1 MTRPLRVQYAG
12 ALYHVTSRGD
22 RRAAIYRD
30 DVDRRVWLSILE
42 QVCQRYNFVV
52 LGFCQMTN
60 HYHLVVETVDGN
72 LAQGMRVLNGTYS
85 QYFNRR
91 HEVVGH
97 VFQGRYK
104 AILVQRE
111 SYLLELTRYVILNP
125 LRAGAVASIEAW
137 PWSSH
142 GYLTG
147 SMTAPPWFEAEAILG
162 HFAADRTEAIALY
175 CRFVLAGIGA
185 ASPLKQTRHQ
195 LLLGDEHFIAQAYGN
210 SAFNN
215 MVAITKAQRRATLL
229 SLAEY
234 CAAYPRRDEAM
245 ARAYFSTAYS
255 MQQIAAFFGVSSKTV
270 SRAVRSIEKAELV
283 SKCRH

>member
-1 MTRPLRVQYAG
+1 MSRPLRVQYAG

-52 LGFCQMTN
+52 MGFCQMTN

-72 LAQGMRVLNGTYS
+72 LAQGMRVLNGSYS

-91 HEVVGH
+91 HALVGH

-111 SYLLELTRYVILNP
+111 SYLLELIRYVILNP
-125 LRAGAVASIEAW
+125 LRAGAVTSIDAW

-147 SMTAPPWFEAEAILG
+147 SMTAPTWFDAEGILE
-162 HFAADRTEAIALY
+162 HFAVDRNEAVTLY
-175 CRFVLAGIGA
+175 CRFVLAGIGV
-185 ASPLKQTRHQ
+185 ASPLEQTRHQ
-195 LLLGDEHFIAQAYGN
+195 LLLGNDHFIAQACSN
-210 SAFNN
+210 RAVNN

-229 SLAEY
+229 SLPEY
-234 CAAYPRRDEAM
+234 RAAYLRRDEAM
-245 ARAYFSTAYS
+245 ARAYFSTAYT
-255 MQQIAAFFGVSSKTV
+255 MQQIATFFGVSSKTV
-270 SRAVRSIEKAELV
+270 SRAIRSIANAELV